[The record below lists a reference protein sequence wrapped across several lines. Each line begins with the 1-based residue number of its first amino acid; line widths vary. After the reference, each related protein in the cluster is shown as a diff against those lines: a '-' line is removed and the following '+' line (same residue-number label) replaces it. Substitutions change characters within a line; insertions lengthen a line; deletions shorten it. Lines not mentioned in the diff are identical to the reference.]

1 MKNVYDVVLE
11 TAVGNRSGTMDVYI
25 DCNLISGV
33 LHILK
38 HSEPFAGKVD
48 HAGKCRIKGNLSTLM
63 RRIPYFA
70 VGTITD
76 QVDLE
81 LNCGKETFRLVGK
94 RCV

>member
-1 MKNVYDVVLE
+1 MKKVYDVVLE
-11 TAVGNRSGTMDVYI
+11 TSVGKRIGTMDVNN
-25 DCNLISGV
+25 DCDLISGE

-38 HSEPFAGKVD
+38 QAEPFTGKVD
-48 HAGKCRIKGNLSTLM
+48 DAGKCRIQGNLSTLM

-70 VGTITD
+70 VGKITD

-94 RCV
+94 QCV